1 MISDRLKF
9 IIALCFMLVLVGIV
23 LIVLPGFRAYP
34 SYEKEL
40 SSTEI
45 DCGECSIPGD
55 CQANQK
61 VWNAGRSQSV
71 SNYSCRILKEPE
83 FYLNKSHRG
92 RNKRDHGAK

>member
-9 IIALCFMLVLVGIV
+9 IIAILLLLMLIGIV

-34 SYEKEL
+34 SVEKEQP
-40 SSTEI
+40 STEAGF
-45 DCGECSIPGD
+45 DECSIPGD
-55 CQANQK
+55 YQANHGER
-61 VWNAGRSQSV
+61 NAGSSQSV

-83 FYLNKSHRG
+83 FHLNESHRG